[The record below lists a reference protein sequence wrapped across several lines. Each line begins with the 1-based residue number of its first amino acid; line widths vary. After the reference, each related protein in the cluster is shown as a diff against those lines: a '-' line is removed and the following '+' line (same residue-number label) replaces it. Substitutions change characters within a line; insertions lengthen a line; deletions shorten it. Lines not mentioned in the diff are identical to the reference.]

1 METIIGWL
9 IPIFGL
15 PASWYFFNEKSKKSG
30 IGEFFYSIFSSLGLT
45 VILIFIAMF
54 ANTGCVET
62 GVCRNHGDANMS
74 YMFNAIFFIPVY
86 LVIIAIK
93 PDKPN
98 T

>member
-15 PASWYFFNEKSKKSG
+15 PASWYFFNEKAKKSG
-30 IGEFFYSIFSSLGLT
+30 GGELFYSISCSLGLT
-45 VILIFIAMF
+45 VILIFIAMS
-54 ANTGCVET
+54 ANTGCIEI
-62 GVCRNHGDANMS
+62 GVCKSHGDANMS
-74 YMFNAIFFIPVY
+74 YMFNAIFLIPAY
-86 LVIIAIK
+86 IVIIAIK